1 MLNVSGLN
9 TPMKRH
15 RVDDWII
22 KQALSIGYLQ
32 ETHFWIKDTP
42 RWKVRDGRKMLHT
55 IGNNKVGGMMI
66 LMLDKIDFK
75 TISDFFGGPWLR
87 I

>member
-15 RVDDWII
+15 RVGDWII
-22 KQALSIGYLQ
+22 KQDLSIGYLQ

-42 RWKVRDGRKMLHT
+42 TWKVRDGKMMLNT
-55 IGNNKVGGMMI
+55 IGNKKVGVPCYP
-66 LMLDKIDFK
+66 
-75 TISDFFGGPWLR
+75 FGQNRL
-87 I
+87 